1 MSDRKNKDR
10 AELARKVLLTYAWT
24 RDSMTE
30 EDVKI
35 EGVCTLATDMIAD
48 LLHLV
53 EVEGGSVETVMSVA
67 ALHYDAESNDPD
79 EK

>member
-1 MSDRKNKDR
+1 MSDWKNKDR
-10 AELARKVLLTYAWT
+10 AELARKVLLAYAWT
-24 RDSMTE
+24 RDCMTE

-35 EGVCTLATDMIAD
+35 EGVCTLAADMIAD

-53 EVEGGSVETVMSVA
+53 EAEGGSVKTVMSVA

>member
-1 MSDRKNKDR
+1 MSDWNNKSR
-10 AELARKVLLTYAWT
+10 AELARKVLLAYVWT
-24 RDSMTE
+24 KDGMTE
-30 EDVKI
+30 EEAKI
-35 EGVCTLATDMIAD
+35 EGICTLAADLIAD

-53 EVEGGSVETVMSVA
+53 EAEGGEAKTVMSVA